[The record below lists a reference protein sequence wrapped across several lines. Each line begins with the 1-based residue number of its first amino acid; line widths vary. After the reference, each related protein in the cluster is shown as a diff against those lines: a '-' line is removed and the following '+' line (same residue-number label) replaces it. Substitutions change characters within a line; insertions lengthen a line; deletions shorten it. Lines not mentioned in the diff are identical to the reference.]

1 MRRALSLLPLLL
13 ALSAAGCMHNGPATT
28 VGSERGIFT
37 APPHSAPGLV
47 TAQPHSER
55 GILLARPDIEL
66 KTAGPRAYVMQYRAP
81 AIGGPYAATDA
92 TVAVPVAAPL
102 RELAYTLD
110 SGDKLRVIVFGQEG
124 ITGTYMV
131 DAGGHVSLPLVGSVP
146 ARGRTTQALSKEIA
160 DKLKQGY
167 VRDPHV
173 TVEVEA
179 YRPFFILGEVTTPG
193 QYAFVPNM
201 TVETAIAI
209 AGGFAPR
216 ADKRIAE
223 VTRQR
228 NKFEVPLNYPL
239 RPGDTI
245 MVKERWF

>member
-1 MRRALSLLPLLL
+1 M
-13 ALSAAGCMHNGPATT
+13 
-28 VGSERGIFT
+28 
-37 APPHSAPGLV
+37 
-47 TAQPHSER
+47 
-55 GILLARPDIEL
+55 
-66 KTAGPRAYVMQYRAP
+66 
-81 AIGGPYAATDA
+81 
-92 TVAVPVAAPL
+92 
-102 RELAYTLD
+102 
-110 SGDKLRVIVFGQEG
+110 
-124 ITGTYMV
+124 
-131 DAGGHVSLPLVGSVP
+131 
-146 ARGRTTQALSKEIA
+146 
-160 DKLKQGY
+160 
-167 VRDPHV
+167 RDPHV

-223 VTRQR
+223 VTRQQS
-228 NKFEVPLNYPL
+228 KFEVPLNYPL

>member
-1 MRRALSLLPLLL
+1 MRRALCLLPLLL
-13 ALSAAGCMHNGPATT
+13 ALSAAGCMRSGPAAT
-28 VGSERGIFT
+28 VDSGRGVFT
-37 APPHSAPGLV
+37 AP
-47 TAQPHSER
+47 PHSER
-55 GILLARPDIEL
+55 GILTARPDIEL
-66 KTAGPRAYVMQYRAP
+66 RAAGPRAYVMQYRAP
-81 AIGGPYAATDA
+81 AIGGPYAAIDA
-92 TVAVPVAAPL
+92 TVALPVAAPL
-102 RELAYTLD
+102 REVAYTLD

-228 NKFEVPLNYPL
+228 SKFEVPLSYPL

>member
-1 MRRALSLLPLLL
+1 MRRASCLLPLLL
-13 ALSAAGCMHNGPATT
+13 ALSAAGCMRSGPAAT
-28 VGSERGIFT
+28 VDSERGV
-37 APPHSAPGLV
+37 L

-55 GILLARPDIEL
+55 GILTARPDIEL
-66 KTAGPRAYVMQYRAP
+66 RAAGPRAYVMQYRAP
-81 AIGGPYAATDA
+81 AASADPM
-92 TVAVPVAAPL
+92 P
-102 RELAYTLD
+102 RSTLP
-110 SGDKLRVIVFGQEG
+110 SRCRSPRPCAKSPTRSTAGDKLRVIVFGQEG

-131 DAGGHVSLPLVGSVP
+131 DAGGNVSLPLVGTVP
-146 ARGRTTQALSKEIA
+146 ARGLTTQQLSKAIA
-160 DKLKQGY
+160 EQLKQGY
-167 VRDPHV
+167 VREPHV

-193 QYAFVPNM
+193 QYPYVPNM

-216 ADKRIAE
+216 ADKRNGRGHAQAPAR
-223 VTRQR
+223 VQRQ
-228 NKFEVPLNYPL
+228 VPLNYPL

>member
-1 MRRALSLLPLLL
+1 MPRRALCLLSLLL
-13 ALSAAGCMHNGPATT
+13 ALGAAGCMHNEPAA
-28 VGSERGIFT
+28 T
-37 APPHSAPGLV
+37 AD
-47 TAQPHSER
+47 SER
-55 GILLARPDIEL
+55 GILTARPDIEL
-66 KTAGPRAYVMQYRAP
+66 KAAGPRAYVMQYRAP
-81 AIGGPYAATDA
+81 AIGGPYAAT
-92 TVAVPVAAPL
+92 VAVPAAVAAPV
-102 RELAYTLD
+102 REVAYTLD

-124 ITGTYMV
+124 ITGTYLV
-131 DAGGHVSLPLVGSVP
+131 DASGHVSLPLVGSVP
-146 ARGRTTQALSKEIA
+146 ARGHTTQALSKAIA

-223 VTRQR
+223 LTRRQ
-228 NKFEVPLNYPL
+228 NKFEVPLNYAV

-245 MVKERWF
+245 VVKERWF

>member
-37 APPHSAPGLV
+37 ALPHSARGLV
-47 TAQPHSER
+47 TAPPHSER
-55 GILLARPDIEL
+55 GILTARPDIEL
-66 KTAGPRAYVMQYRAP
+66 RAAGPRAYVMQYRAP
-81 AIGGPYAATDA
+81 AIGGPYAAIDA
-92 TVAVPVAAPL
+92 TVALPVAAPL
-102 RELAYTLD
+102 REVAYTLD

-146 ARGRTTQALSKEIA
+146 ARGRTTLALSKEIA

>member
-1 MRRALSLLPLLL
+1 MRRALCLLPLLL
-13 ALSAAGCMHNGPATT
+13 ALSAAGCMRSGPAAT
-28 VGSERGIFT
+28 VDSERGV
-37 APPHSAPGLV
+37 L

-55 GILLARPDIEL
+55 GILTARPDIEL
-66 KTAGPRAYVMQYRAP
+66 RAAGPRAYVMQYRAP
-81 AIGGPYAATDA
+81 AIGGPYAAIDA

-223 VTRQR
+223 VTRQQ

>member
-1 MRRALSLLPLLL
+1 
-13 ALSAAGCMHNGPATT
+13 
-28 VGSERGIFT
+28 
-37 APPHSAPGLV
+37 
-47 TAQPHSER
+47 
-55 GILLARPDIEL
+55 
-66 KTAGPRAYVMQYRAP
+66 MQYRAP
-81 AIGGPYAATDA
+81 AIGGPYAAIDA

-102 RELAYTLD
+102 REVAYTLD

-131 DAGGHVSLPLVGSVP
+131 DAGGHVSLPLIGSVP
-146 ARGRTTQALSKEIA
+146 ARGRTTQALSKAIA
-160 DKLKQGY
+160 DTLKQGY

-201 TVETAIAI
+201 TVRRRSRSPAALRR
-209 AGGFAPR
+209 APTSASPRSR
-216 ADKRIAE
+216 ASRH
-223 VTRQR
+223 
-228 NKFEVPLNYPL
+228 KFEVPLNYPL

-245 MVKERWF
+245 IVKERWF